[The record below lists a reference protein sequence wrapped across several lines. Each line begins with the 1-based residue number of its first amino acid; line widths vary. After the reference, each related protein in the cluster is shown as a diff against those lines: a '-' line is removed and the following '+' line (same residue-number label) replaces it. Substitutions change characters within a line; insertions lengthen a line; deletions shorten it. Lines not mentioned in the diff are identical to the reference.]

1 MPLWRLLLPR
11 TCTALTLPR
20 GGGSAAVITAAGT
33 RHHVL
38 HKHRRQC
45 SFTFSRLPA
54 LRLA

>member
-11 TCTALTLPR
+11 TCPALTLPR